1 MSAIPAM
8 TVIDAE
14 RGYSYTQYTI
24 KGAYQAVCDAVGM
37 LFKEY
42 DPRGYGTKVRS
53 LEMEQDGTYVALVWR
68 GNSCE

>member
-37 LFKEY
+37 LFRDY
-42 DPRGYGTKVRS
+42 DARAYGTQVRS
-53 LEMEQDGTYVALVWR
+53 IQMDTDGSYTAKVWR
-68 GNSCE
+68 ANSAD